1 MLPENVA
8 RSGGGQPPPLLS
20 FFALFRVLCRE
31 PQKLQNDVHTR
42 STQARWW
49 NRTHPI
55 YPGHYCNVTCP
66 FDVSIVE
73 VLME

>member
-1 MLPENVA
+1 MWREVGVGN
-8 RSGGGQPPPLLS
+8 LLH
-20 FFALFRVLCRE
+20 FYLFYALFLCSCRE

-66 FDVSIVE
+66 CDVSIVE